1 MPKPSIAVVGA
12 GLIGQKHVALVA
24 EHAVLAAIID
34 PTDAARTLA
43 EQHRA
48 PWHADLGAYLQSER
62 PDGIIIATPNQMH
75 MDHGL
80 RAIAA
85 NIPVLIEKPI
95 TDNTEAGKTLV
106 EAAKQANV
114 PILVGHH
121 RRHNPKIAAAKAAI
135 DQGLL
140 GDIIAVQAQFWLYKP
155 DEYFDVAWRTRTGA
169 GPVFINLIHDI
180 DLLRHLCGEITSV
193 QATESSRTRN
203 NTVEDTAAILLE
215 FANGALGTV
224 SVSDTIPAPWSWEL
238 TAAENP
244 AYPTTDASCYTI
256 GGTKA
261 SLSLPDLRLWQHADK
276 RSWWEPIS
284 ATSLSVQNQD
294 PLIRQL
300 GHFCDVIEG
309 RTTPL
314 VSGSEA
320 LATLKVIEAIK
331 QAANSGEKICL

>member
-1 MPKPSIAVVGA
+1 MTVQVALQIVKVFSAPIDNFLPKTTTDPAMPKPSIAVVGA

-24 EHAVLAAIID
+24 EHATLAAIID
-34 PTDAARTLA
+34 PSDAARALA
-43 EQHRA
+43 DRYGA
-48 PWHADLGAYLQSER
+48 PWYADLGTYLQAER

-80 RAIAA
+80 LAIAA

-95 TDNTEAGKTLV
+95 TDNTKAGEILV
-106 EAAKQANV
+106 EAAKGAQV

-121 RRHNPKIAAAKAAI
+121 RRHNPRIAAAKAAI
-135 DQGLL
+135 DRGLL
-140 GDIIAVQAQFWLYKP
+140 GDIVAVQAQFWLYKP
-155 DEYFDVAWRTRTGA
+155 DDYFDVEWRTRTGA

-180 DLLRHLCGEITSV
+180 DLLRHLCGEITAV
-193 QATESSRTRN
+193 QATQSTRTRN

-244 AYPTTDASCYTI
+244 AYPTTDAACYSI

-261 SLSLPDLRLWQHADK
+261 SLSLPRFA
-276 RSWWEPIS
+276 P
-284 ATSLSVQNQD
+284 
-294 PLIRQL
+294 
-300 GHFCDVIEG
+300 
-309 RTTPL
+309 
-314 VSGSEA
+314 
-320 LATLKVIEAIK
+320 LATR
-331 QAANSGEKICL
+331 G